1 MEHSIWRYLKA
12 YRTDCVLG
20 PLCKLIEATLEL
32 FVPVVMAS
40 IIDQGVRMSDTPYVL
55 RMCGVLV
62 LLGAAGLG
70 FSVAGQFFSARAAVG
85 FSGKL
90 RSALFAHV
98 QSFSYAA
105 MDAQGAPTLI
115 TRMTS
120 DINQVQ
126 SGLNMALRLFLRS
139 PFVVLGSVLAAFL
152 IDVRSA
158 VVFAVVVPLISLVI
172 AGVLWWT
179 MPRYKNVQAALD
191 KVLGL
196 TRENLTGVRVIR
208 AFGQEDAQVE
218 QFAVRNED
226 LTNRQL
232 RVGAVSAL
240 MNPGTYV
247 LLNLAAVVLIQQGAW
262 RVDGGAI
269 TQGQLVALLGYM
281 TQISVELIKLANTI
295 ILSSKALACAAR
307 VESVLKVDG
316 AMPAPAAPQ
325 AAPARPDVPAVE
337 FRKVSITYPGGGD
350 DALSDVTFIARA
362 GETVGIIGGTG
373 SGKSTLVNLI
383 PRFYDVT
390 GGEVLV
396 NGVDVRRQD
405 PETLRAGIG
414 IVPQKALLF
423 KGTIRDNLHWGN
435 PEADDAQ
442 LWAALESAQAAE
454 VVRGKPGE
462 LDAPVE
468 QSGRNLSGGQRQ
480 RLTIARAL
488 VRRPGILIL
497 DDSASAL
504 DYATDAALRGA
515 LRRLDWNPAVFIVSQ
530 RAASVMHADR
540 ILVLEDGRVADMG
553 THEELLARCD
563 VYREIYES
571 QFEPSRKG
579 GEGA

>member
-1 MEHSIWRYLKA
+1 MKHSLWRYLKE

-32 FVPVVMAS
+32 FVPVVMAA
-40 IIDQGVRMSDTPYVL
+40 IIDRGVRLNDTGYVL

-62 LLGAAGLG
+62 ALGAAGLA

-98 QSFSYAA
+98 QSFRYDA

-139 PFVVLGSVLAAFL
+139 PFVVAGSVLAAFL

-158 VVFAVVVPLISLVI
+158 LVFAVVVPLLCLVI

-179 MPRYKNVQAALD
+179 MPRYKKVQTALD

-218 QFAVRNED
+218 RFRAANGD
-226 LTNRQL
+226 LTRRQL
-232 RVGAVSAL
+232 RVGAVSAF

-247 LLNLAAVVLIQQGAW
+247 LLNLAAVALIQQGAW
-262 RVDGGAI
+262 RVEGGAI

-307 VESVLKVDG
+307 VESVLAVDG
-316 AMPAPAAPQ
+316 SMPLPAATEA
-325 AAPARPDVPAVE
+325 AAPAPGVPAVE
-337 FRKVSITYPGGGD
+337 FDNVSITYPGGGD
-350 DALSDVTFIARA
+350 DALSGVTFTALP

-383 PRFYDVT
+383 PRFYDAT
-390 GGEVLV
+390 GGAVRV

-405 PETLRAGIG
+405 PEALRAGIG
-414 IVPQKALLF
+414 VVPQKALLF
-423 KGTIRDNLHWGN
+423 QGTIRDNLLWGD
-435 PEADDAQ
+435 ETASDDA
-442 LWAALESAQAAE
+442 LWAALEAAQAAE
-454 VVRGKPGE
+454 VVRGKPGG
-462 LDAPVE
+462 LDEPVE
-468 QSGRNLSGGQRQ
+468 QGGRNLSGGQRQ

-488 VRRPGILIL
+488 VRRPGVLIL

-504 DYATDAALRGA
+504 DYATDAALRQA
-515 LRRLDWNPAVFIVSQ
+515 LRRLDWGPAVFIVSQ

-553 THEELLARCD
+553 AHAELLDRCD
-563 VYREIYES
+563 VYREIYQS

>member
-1 MEHSIWRYLKA
+1 MEGSLWRYLKA
-12 YRTDCVLG
+12 YRVDCMMG

-40 IIDQGVRMSDTPYVL
+40 IIDQGVRNSDTPYIW

-70 FSVAGQFFSARAAVG
+70 FSIAGQFFSARAAVG

-98 QSFSYAA
+98 QSFRYAA

-139 PFVVLGSVLAAFL
+139 PFVVAGSVLAAFL

-158 VVFAVVVPLISLVI
+158 IVFAVVVPLLCLVI

-179 MPRYKNVQAALD
+179 MPRYKQVQAALD

-208 AFGQEDAQVE
+208 AFGQEDAQVAR
-218 QFAVRNED
+218 FAERNED
-226 LTNRQL
+226 LTARQL
-232 RVGAVSAL
+232 RVGAVSAF

-247 LLNLAAVVLIQQGAW
+247 LLNLAAVALIQQGAW
-262 RVDGGAI
+262 RVEGGAI

-307 VESVLKVDG
+307 VESVLRVDG
-316 AMPAPAAPQ
+316 AMPAPDSPV
-325 AAPARPDVPAVE
+325 AAPARSGVPAVE
-337 FRKVSITYPGGGD
+337 FRDVSITYPGGGAS
-350 DALSDVTFIARA
+350 ALSGVNLSVPA
-362 GETVGIIGGTG
+362 GHTIGVIGGTG

-390 GGEVLV
+390 EGAVLV
-396 NGVDVRRQD
+396 NGVDVRQQD
-405 PETLRAGIG
+405 LETLRAGIG
-414 IVPQKALLF
+414 VVPQKAVLF
-423 KGTIRDNLHWGN
+423 QGTIRENLRWGN
-435 PEADDAQ
+435 PAADDAA
-442 LWAALESAQAAE
+442 LWAALEAAQAAE
-454 VVRGKPGE
+454 VVRGKPGG
-462 LDAPVE
+462 LDEPVE
-468 QSGRNLSGGQRQ
+468 QGGRNLSGGQRQ

-488 VRRPGILIL
+488 VRRPSILIL

-504 DYATDAALRGA
+504 DYATDAALRTA

-540 ILVLEDGRVADMG
+540 ILVLDDGQVADLG
-553 THEELLARCD
+553 AHAELLERCS